1 MYVVLNF
8 SGAAETIIIAGL
20 AAFAPKVLEEKF
32 NMLPAESGL
41 IMGRFVVNNQMLPDR
56 QIITLTKNWN
66 FFTDKY
72 NSFKQ

>member
-1 MYVVLNF
+1 MYIVLNF

-56 QIITLTKNWN
+56 QIITLTKN
-66 FFTDKY
+66 
-72 NSFKQ
+72 

>member
-41 IMGRFVVNNQMLPDR
+41 IMGKFVVNNQMLPDK
-56 QIITLTKNWN
+56 LLL
-66 FFTDKY
+66 
-72 NSFKQ
+72 

>member
-41 IMGRFVVNNQMLPDR
+41 IMGKFVVNNQMLPDR
-56 QIITLTKNWN
+56 QIITLTKNWK

-72 NSFKQ
+72 SFKQ

>member
-20 AAFAPKVLEEKF
+20 AAFAPMVLEEKF

-41 IMGRFVVNNQMLPDR
+41 IMGRFVVNNQVLPGR

-66 FFTDKY
+66 FFHR
-72 NSFKQ
+72 

>member
-41 IMGRFVVNNQMLPDR
+41 IMGRFVVNNQMLPDT

>member
-1 MYVVLNF
+1 MYIVLNF

-41 IMGRFVVNNQMLPDR
+41 IMGKFVVNNQMLPDR

-66 FFTDKY
+66 FFTDK

>member
-41 IMGRFVVNNQMLPDR
+41 IMGKFVVNNQMLPDR

-66 FFTDKY
+66 FLTDK

>member
-1 MYVVLNF
+1 MYIVLNF

-41 IMGRFVVNNQMLPDR
+41 IMGKFVVNNQMLPDR
-56 QIITLTKNWN
+56 QIITLTKN
-66 FFTDKY
+66 
-72 NSFKQ
+72 

>member
-56 QIITLTKNWN
+56 QIITLTKN
-66 FFTDKY
+66 
-72 NSFKQ
+72 

>member
-41 IMGRFVVNNQMLPDR
+41 IMGKFVVNNQMLPDR

-66 FFTDKY
+66 FFTDK

>member
-41 IMGRFVVNNQMLPDR
+41 IMGKFVVNNQMLPDR
-56 QIITLTKNWN
+56 QIITLTKN
-66 FFTDKY
+66 
-72 NSFKQ
+72 

>member
-41 IMGRFVVNNQMLPDR
+41 IMGKFVVNNQMLPDR

-72 NSFKQ
+72 SFKQ

>member
-41 IMGRFVVNNQMLPDR
+41 IMGKFVVNNQMLPDR
-56 QIITLTKNWN
+56 QIITLTKNLN
-66 FFTDKY
+66 FLTDK